1 MTVETAALPPLAA
14 RLRGV
19 RSSPVRDILALTQ
32 QPGVIS
38 FAGGLPAPEL
48 FDGPGTRAAFAA
60 ALHDA
65 AVGRTL
71 QYSTTEGDPAL
82 RAAVAARLTARGLP
96 THADELLITSGSQQ
110 ALTLIATVLLEPGD
124 TVLVEEPSYLAALQ
138 AFQLAGATVVPV
150 PCDDDGIDPEAA
162 AALAA
167 RHGARLLYTI
177 PTFQNPTGRTL
188 PLERRE
194 ALVALARGAGFW
206 LLEDDP
212 YGELRY
218 RGEPLPTLA
227 ALDDRVLSLST
238 LSKIAAPGL
247 RIGWVRAPEPLRR
260 PLTIA
265 KQAADLHSSTVDQAA
280 AAHWLET
287 IDLDARVA
295 TLRSRLRRA
304 PRRADRR
311 ARATRSR
318 PGRPT
323 TGPTAGCSSGRGC
336 PTAGTRPSCSTA
348 RCATTSRSCR
358 AIRSSPGRPIG
369 AALRLSF
376 TAHAPAEIAEGLAG
390 CAPPGPARR
399 ASKPSRSRCSAIRTA
414 SSTGS
419 AIRSASAS
427 RARLRRPSRAKRS
440 ARPVSAQ
447 KATSCAQWRRT
458 RSGHGSA
465 WAERRASSR
474 TVRPLPPSPTNQRVG
489 DEQTAAVTP
498 ARRSSSTP
506 STASS
511 SGWRAARVEDPV
523 EPQHG
528 RVEPVSGW
536 TSRSRSST
544 VPRRCARSGPAIAAT
559 PNRRRDASS
568 RRARA
573 APASTGQNSAASDS
587 RSSPVSVHG
596 PSASSVK
603 GVSASIWST
612 GCRSISD
619 RGSRC

>member
-1 MTVETAALPPLAA
+1 MTVETPPTPPLAA

-19 RSSPVRDILALTQ
+19 QSSPVRDILALTERA
-32 QPGVIS
+32 GVIS

-60 ALHDA
+60 ALDDA
-65 AVGRTL
+65 VVGRTL

-82 RAAVAARLTARGLP
+82 RAAVADRLTVRGLP

-138 AFQLAGATVVPV
+138 AFQLAGATIVPV

-194 ALVALARGAGFW
+194 ALVALARRGGFW

-218 RGEPLPTLA
+218 RGTPLPPLA

-280 AAHWLET
+280 AAHWLEHV
-287 IDLDARVA
+287 DLDERVA
-295 TLRSRLRRA
+295 ELRRA
-304 PRRADRR
+304 YGPRRDALIAGLADALPPGSSHNHPDGGMFVWARLPDGWDAGALL
-311 ARATRSR
+311 ARALEQAVAFV
-318 PGRPT
+318 PGYPFFA
-323 TGPTAGCSSGRGC
+323 GPPDT
-336 PTAGTRPSCSTA
+336 
-348 RCATTSRSCR
+348 
-358 AIRSSPGRPIG
+358 

-376 TAHAPAEIAEGLAG
+376 TTHSPVEIAEGL
-390 CAPPGPARR
+390 R
-399 ASKPSRSRCSAIRTA
+399 
-414 SSTGS
+414 
-419 AIRSASAS
+419 
-427 RARLRRPSRAKRS
+427 RLRA
-440 ARPVSAQ
+440 
-447 KATSCAQWRRT
+447 
-458 RSGHGSA
+458 A
-465 WAERRASSR
+465 WA
-474 TVRPLPPSPTNQRVG
+474 
-489 DEQTAAVTP
+489 
-498 ARRSSSTP
+498 
-506 STASS
+506 
-511 SGWRAARVEDPV
+511 
-523 EPQHG
+523 
-528 RVEPVSGW
+528 
-536 TSRSRSST
+536 
-544 VPRRCARSGPAIAAT
+544 
-559 PNRRRDASS
+559 
-568 RRARA
+568 
-573 APASTGQNSAASDS
+573 
-587 RSSPVSVHG
+587 
-596 PSASSVK
+596 
-603 GVSASIWST
+603 
-612 GCRSISD
+612 
-619 RGSRC
+619 